1 MAIPL
6 WSASSD
12 LPSQDERE
20 KSLSASK
27 ARIHDLHAKV
37 TTVGAQ
43 PPVQRHKQ
51 TQRWSLC
58 CRMTIQET
66 DMPNFCQLSKRQT
79 VQQCSIE
86 QTGGKEKIKHP
97 RGEAYHGTVFPLC
110 HHITLSCRM
119 LPTPQ
124 LLCAT
129 EQELLLFFLS
139 FFWGYLVW
147 FEFKRVFV
155 SFCKM
160 SACAWESCFEWWQC
174 GCIFFYIVSQNLNFI
189 YTQAS
194 AFNWVYR
201 DKEN

>member
-1 MAIPL
+1 MLVHAAGNCTLSFNSNHVIMASFVCSKWISLLFSFEDGNADFYCIMAIPL

-51 TQRWSLC
+51 MQRWSQC
-58 CRMTIQET
+58 YRMTIQET

-79 VQQCSIE
+79 VQQCSTE

-97 RGEAYHGTVFPLC
+97 RGEAYHGTVFLYATISHCHAECCQPL
-110 HHITLSCRM
+110 SSFV
-119 LPTPQ
+119 PQ
-124 LLCAT
+124 NKSFFSFFF
-129 EQELLLFFLS
+129 LFFGL
-139 FFWGYLVW
+139 FAFLVW
-147 FEFKRVFV
+147 V
-155 SFCKM
+155 
-160 SACAWESCFEWWQC
+160 
-174 GCIFFYIVSQNLNFI
+174 
-189 YTQAS
+189 
-194 AFNWVYR
+194 
-201 DKEN
+201 